1 MTSVPNKFE
10 ISYTPSKTAAQFMRE
25 SCLVR
30 GLMGPVG
37 SGKSS
42 ACCWELFRRSCAQ
55 APGRDCVL

>member
-1 MTSVPNKFE
+1 MTAAPNKFE

-25 SCLVR
+25 SCPAR

-42 ACCWELFRRSCAQ
+42 ACCCFVATK
-55 APGRDCVL
+55 